1 MLKRITERLN
11 TMPVDRIRPFGVEGV
26 EAAILVALTREPA
39 NPKIIF
45 TKRAEHLNSHRGEVA
60 FPGGKWEPG
69 DEDLL
74 VTALRET
81 REEIDLP
88 PHQVQVIAGLPVN
101 RTRQLMR
108 VKPYVGLI
116 EPDLVLVA
124 NPEELDAVFE
134 VPVSYFLDPSN
145 LTVDYF
151 VGPDYALNMPCFI
164 YDDYRIWGFSLV
176 VLADFL
182 NISLDAGI
190 RLVYPDCSDLRPAS
204 R

>member
-1 MLKRITERLN
+1 MLKRITEGLN
-11 TMPVDRIRPFGVEGV
+11 AMPVDRIRPFGEQQL
-26 EAAILVALTREPA
+26 EAAILIALTREPD

-45 TKRAEHLNSHRGEVA
+45 TKRAEHLNSHRGQVA

-81 REEIDLP
+81 WEEIDLP
-88 PHQVQVIAGLPVN
+88 PKKVQVIAGLPVS
-101 RTRQLMR
+101 RTRQLMG

-116 EPDLVLVA
+116 EAGLPLIA

-134 VPVSYFLDPSN
+134 VPVAYFLDPRN

-176 VLADFL
+176 VLTDFL
-182 NISLDAGI
+182 NLALDAGI
-190 RLVYPDCSDLRPAS
+190 RLVYPDCSGLRPTS